1 MKITNK
7 AGMRIEVCEE
17 RGLLING
24 KTPGKIETL
33 GNGWFKAS
41 SIFCR
46 VKRPKKVQ
54 GQRKRKLALM
64 AATKRFRFSFN
75 FKRD

>member
-1 MKITNK
+1 MKMTSN
-7 AGMRIEVCEE
+7 GYSLEVCEE

-24 KTPGKIETL
+24 RPPGEVKAL
-33 GNGWFKAS
+33 GGGWFKAS
-41 SIFCR
+41 SVFCR
-46 VKRPKKVQ
+46 LKHPKKVQ